1 MIWNTFVFLQV
12 FNMINCRDVSATKM
26 HGFTGLF
33 RNFYTWVVLAI
44 IVGVQW
50 GACFTFF
57 GRALFEASLYVTM
70 RDFFVCVM
78 SASSV
83 LVANAMLKAIPA
95 RWIAKMPTLDESK
108 AIGGGSKLMSAYDN
122 QAKAKAYVQKDVA
135 APEVD
140 DNSDDGYQNVD
151 DQERQM

>member
-1 MIWNTFVFLQV
+1 
-12 FNMINCRDVSATKM
+12 
-26 HGFTGLF
+26 
-33 RNFYTWVVLAI
+33 
-44 IVGVQW
+44 
-50 GACFTFF
+50 
-57 GRALFEASLYVTM
+57 M